1 MDVKLHSQKTMKF
14 LWSINAPIEHIVF
27 LVPAIIAFIIYVSTT
42 SSDIA
47 GGDAGELVA
56 EGCQL
61 GTAHPPGYP
70 LYVLIIGAVVRI
82 ASFIDDTWFPD
93 DRTMKPVYWVNVT
106 SCLFGA
112 ISTGLISSIVFRLTK
127 SSENNN
133 LAFRVSCA
141 ISSSLLCAFSPLM
154 WKYNKEA
161 EVFALHNLFVSA
173 ILFALVIYEDKIIE
187 RNRSMATSICYN
199 NDVTM
204 IIIGAFLCG
213 LSMTNQHTS
222 ILLILPVFGYVC
234 FRSSLFQR
242 PGLLMAS
249 AAAFLLG
256 MSPYIALPIMAS
268 LHPHAGS
275 WGDVTSVGGFFHHFL
290 RRDYGTYQLF
300 SGDDS
305 GSEGMVVRTISWVN
319 DFAFSQLCH
328 PLLFVFL
335 VLGVLKSL
343 SDGTNNRTRHA
354 KITKKTKKSMQLKH
368 HTIPGKNRSG
378 RVVIFSLAFYLIV
391 FHSLSN
397 LPLSNP
403 LLFGIHQ
410 VRLL

>member
-1 MDVKLHSQKTMKF
+1 MKF
-14 LWSINAPIEHIVF
+14 PSVNVPIGNIVF
-27 LVPAIIAFIIYVSTT
+27 LIPAIIAFIIYVSTA
-42 SSDIA
+42 SSSIA

-70 LYVLIIGAVVRI
+70 LYVLIIGTVVRI
-82 ASFIDDTWFPD
+82 ASRIDDALSPD
-93 DRTMKPVYWVNVT
+93 ERTMTPAYWVNVT

-127 SSENNN
+127 ASENDN
-133 LAFRVSCA
+133 LALRVSCA
-141 ISSSLLCAFSPLM
+141 ISTSLLCAFSPLM

-161 EVFALHNLFVSA
+161 EVFALHNLFVST
-173 ILFALVIYEDKIIE
+173 IVYVLVLYEETIVD
-187 RNRSMATSICYN
+187 RNRSNAKSIRDR
-199 NDVTM
+199 NDVMM

-222 ILLILPVFGYVC
+222 ILLILPVVSYVLYQSTI
-234 FRSSLFQR
+234 FRR

-256 MSPYIALPIMAS
+256 MSPYIALPIMAH
-268 LHPHAGS
+268 LYPHAGS
-275 WGDVTSVGGFFHHFL
+275 WGDVTSFDGFLHHFL
-290 RRDYGTYQLF
+290 RRDYGTYRLF

-305 GSEGMVVRTISWVN
+305 GSEGMVVRTSSWAN

-328 PLLFVFL
+328 PLLFGFL
-335 VLGVLKSL
+335 VLGVLSQVVYL
-343 SDGTNNRTRHA
+343 WDGKNNRTKRV
-354 KITKKTKKSMQLKH
+354 KITKKTKKSMQLKQG
-368 HTIPGKNRSG
+368 TAQVKNRSG
-378 RVVIFSLAFYLIV
+378 MVILFSLAFYLIV

-410 VRLL
+410 VRLQ